1 MATYHN
7 QTLGALFNDIIG
19 YLPTYFQT
27 VTNIYM
33 GFYRA
38 FLTEGKTGSDTDDP
52 FTRSYNW
59 CYGFSD
65 FAESDIDDLLNSDL
79 APGTFDGTTRAPRFS
94 QFWRMISV
102 FSSPYGLSSY
112 GHNGSK
118 RPFLPVGGTNCVLKI
133 LRYDNAEITNTKLK
147 QALSQ
152 YNNISHAIRSCGNLS
167 SAGYSLWANF
177 PIDTSDKTSA
187 ELNAM
192 TFRQVLAY
200 VKTRP
205 LRENDYDTFDIIRAR
220 QAVSYAEYELRK
232 VLNNI
237 QEQQQV
243 HLQGC
248 AECEENG
255 ECDEYLALL
264 DAESECESNIFNYIA
279 TRCGGYG
286 YTLTKESSRI
296 LDPYGYYSSS
306 YSGQLKYITN
316 PLRFIAVHAAD
327 VPTKTYTGN
336 MGEYTIG
343 ATWNDLKTAGT
354 GYKSRVYNVVLERT
368 LALPAIQFDTPET
381 DYTNGNPFYIKSNM
395 WAWLNSLK
403 DGREN
408 NDKLWRELQHTS
420 DTNTNSN
427 FYRGYLSCIDND
439 LRKHSVSFVERDQ
452 LRNSSGGYLSGTIA
466 RLSYATIGAPVG
478 YYKNLYSDE
487 KVGTTSITRGWN
499 YQELTSY
506 GGYYQ
511 KVFANGGESALKAA
525 RKAVYPE
532 SVSSYYKNTSA
543 GVATRTT
550 VGATVN
556 IAVLNTSGE
565 FIAKAPKDYV
575 AARPIHRLF
584 PFHLTEKYGVP
595 RAYTKGITLEA
606 AETSDS

>member
-1 MATYHN
+1 MAIYHN
-7 QTLGALFNDIIG
+7 QNLGALFNDIIG

-27 VTNIYM
+27 VTNIYK
-33 GFYRA
+33 GFYGA
-38 FLTEGKTGSDTDDP
+38 FLDEGKTGNDTDDP

-65 FAESDIDDLLNSDL
+65 FAEDIIEGLGNNAPDNFDD
-79 APGTFDGTTRAPRFS
+79 TTRAPCFAH
-94 QFWRMISV
+94 FWELLRV
-102 FSSPYGLSSY
+102 LAGTYGLMSY
-112 GHNGSK
+112 GINGSK
-118 RPFLPVGGTNCVLKI
+118 RPYLPIGGTNCVLKI
-133 LRYDNAEITNTKLK
+133 LRYDNTEITNAKLK

-152 YNNISHAIRSCGNLS
+152 YNNISHVIRSCGNLS
-167 SAGYSLWANF
+167 TAGHMLWANF
-177 PIDTSDKTSA
+177 PIDFSGKAST

-205 LRENDYDTFDIIRAR
+205 LRLDGPNNSFDIIRAR

-232 VLNNI
+232 VLENI
-237 QEQQQV
+237 QEQQQA
-243 HLQGC
+243 HLQSC

-264 DAESECESNIFNYIA
+264 DAESECEDNIVNYIA
-279 TRCGGYG
+279 TKCGGYG
-286 YTLTKESSRI
+286 AEFADSSAM

-327 VPTKTYTGN
+327 VPIKTYTGN
-336 MGEYTIG
+336 MGNHTIG
-343 ATWNDLKTAGT
+343 ATWNDLKTTGT

-368 LALPAIQFDTPET
+368 LALPAIQFDTAET

-408 NDKLWRELQHTS
+408 NDKLWRELQHTG

-427 FYRGYLSCIDND
+427 FYRGYLSCIDDD
-439 LRKHSVSFVERDQ
+439 LRKHSVTFVERDQ
-452 LRNSSGGYLSGTIA
+452 LRSNSGGYLSTTIA

>member
-1 MATYHN
+1 MAIYHN
-7 QTLGALFNDIIG
+7 QNLGALFNDIIG

-27 VTNIYM
+27 VTNIYK
-33 GFYRA
+33 GFYGA
-38 FLTEGKTGSDTDDP
+38 FLDEGKTGNDTDDP

-65 FAESDIDDLLNSDL
+65 FAEDIIEGLGNN
-79 APGTFDGTTRAPRFS
+79 APDNFDGTTRAPCFAH
-94 QFWRMISV
+94 FWELLRV
-102 FSSPYGLSSY
+102 LAGTYGLMSY
-112 GHNGSK
+112 GINGSK
-118 RPFLPVGGTNCVLKI
+118 RPYLPIGGTNCVLKI
-133 LRYDNAEITNTKLK
+133 LRYDNTEITNAKLK

-152 YNNISHAIRSCGNLS
+152 YNNISHVIRSCGNLS
-167 SAGYSLWANF
+167 TAGHMLWANF
-177 PIDTSDKTSA
+177 PIDFSGKAST

-205 LRENDYDTFDIIRAR
+205 LRLDDPNNSFDIIRAR

-232 VLNNI
+232 VLENI
-237 QEQQQV
+237 QEQQQA
-243 HLQGC
+243 HLQSC

-264 DAESECESNIFNYIA
+264 DAESECEDNIVNYIA
-279 TRCGGYG
+279 TKCGGYG
-286 YTLTKESSRI
+286 AEFADSSAM

-327 VPTKTYTGN
+327 VPIKTYTGN
-336 MGEYTIG
+336 MGNHTIG
-343 ATWNDLKTAGT
+343 ATWNDLKTTGT

-368 LALPAIQFDTPET
+368 LALPAIQFDTAET

-408 NDKLWRELQHTS
+408 NDKLWRELQHTG

-427 FYRGYLSCIDND
+427 FYRGYLSCIDDD
-439 LRKHSVSFVERDQ
+439 LRKHSVTFVERDQ
-452 LRNSSGGYLSGTIA
+452 LRSNSGGYLSTTIA

>member
-1 MATYHN
+1 MAIYHN
-7 QTLGALFNDIIG
+7 QNLGALFNDIIG

-27 VTNIYM
+27 VTNIYK
-33 GFYRA
+33 GFYGA
-38 FLTEGKTGSDTDDP
+38 FLDEGKTGNDTDDP

-65 FAESDIDDLLNSDL
+65 FAEDIIEGLGNN
-79 APGTFDGTTRAPRFS
+79 APDNFDGTTRAPCFAH
-94 QFWRMISV
+94 FWELLRV
-102 FSSPYGLSSY
+102 LAGTYGLMSY
-112 GHNGSK
+112 GINGSK
-118 RPFLPVGGTNCVLKI
+118 RPYLPIGGTNCVLKI
-133 LRYDNAEITNTKLK
+133 LRYDNTEITNAKLK

-152 YNNISHAIRSCGNLS
+152 YNNISHVIRSCGNLS
-167 SAGYSLWANF
+167 TAGHMLWANF
-177 PIDTSDKTSA
+177 PIDFSGKAST

-205 LRENDYDTFDIIRAR
+205 LRLDDPNNSFDIIRAR

-232 VLNNI
+232 VLENI
-237 QEQQQV
+237 QEQQQA
-243 HLQGC
+243 HLQSC

-264 DAESECESNIFNYIA
+264 DAESECEDNIVNYIA
-279 TRCGGYG
+279 TKCGGYG
-286 YTLTKESSRI
+286 AEFADSSAM

-327 VPTKTYTGN
+327 VPIKTYTGN
-336 MGEYTIG
+336 MGNHTIG
-343 ATWNDLKTAGT
+343 ATWNDLKTTGT

-368 LALPAIQFDTPET
+368 LALPAIQFNTAET

-408 NDKLWRELQHTS
+408 NDKLWRELQHTG

-427 FYRGYLSCIDND
+427 FYRGYLSCIDDD
-439 LRKHSVSFVERDQ
+439 LRKHSVTFVERDQ
-452 LRNSSGGYLSGTIA
+452 LRSNSGGYLSTTIA

>member
-1 MATYHN
+1 MAIYHN
-7 QTLGALFNDIIG
+7 QTLGALFNDIID

-27 VTNIYM
+27 VTNIYK
-33 GFYRA
+33 GFYGA
-38 FLTEGKTGSDTDDP
+38 FLDEGKTGNDTDSP

-65 FAESDIDDLLNSDL
+65 FAEVNINDLLNSDL
-79 APGTFDGTTRAPRFS
+79 APGMFDGTTRAPRFS
-94 QFWRMISV
+94 HFWELLRVLSNA
-102 FSSPYGLSSY
+102 YGLSNY
-112 GHNGSK
+112 GINGSK
-118 RPFLPVGGTNCVLKI
+118 RPFLSVGGANCVLKI
-133 LRYDNAEITNTKLK
+133 LRYDNAEITDAKLK

-167 SAGYSLWANF
+167 TAGHMLWANF
-177 PIDTSDKTSA
+177 PIDISDKTSS
-187 ELNAM
+187 ELSAM

-232 VLNNI
+232 VLDNI
-237 QEQQQV
+237 QEQQQA
-243 HLQGC
+243 HLQSC

-264 DAESECESNIFNYIA
+264 DAENECEDNIVNYI
-279 TRCGGYG
+279 TTKCGGYG
-286 YTLTKESSRI
+286 AEFSESSVM

-336 MGEYTIG
+336 MGDYTIG
-343 ATWNDLKTAGT
+343 ATWNDLKTTGT
-354 GYKSRVYNVVLERT
+354 GYKSRIYNVVLERT
-368 LALPAIQFDTPET
+368 LALPAIQFDTAET

-408 NDKLWRELQHTS
+408 NDKLWRELQHTG

-427 FYRGYLSCIDND
+427 FYRGYLSCIDDD
-439 LRKHSVSFVERDQ
+439 LRKHSVSFVEREQ
-452 LRNSSGGYLSGTIA
+452 LRNSSGGYLSTTIA
-466 RLSYATIGAPVG
+466 RLSVATIGAPVG

-487 KVGTTSITRGWN
+487 KVGTTNIARGWD

-506 GGYYQ
+506 SGYYQ
-511 KVFANGGESALKAA
+511 QVFANGGESALKEA

-532 SVSSYYKNTSA
+532 SISSYYKDTSA
-543 GVATRTT
+543 GIATRTT

-556 IAVLNTSGE
+556 VAVLNTSGE

-575 AARPIHRLF
+575 AVRPIHRLF

-595 RAYTKGITLEA
+595 RAYTKGITLETTT
-606 AETSDS
+606 TSS

>member
-1 MATYHN
+1 MAIYHN
-7 QTLGALFNDIIG
+7 QNLGALFNDIIG

-27 VTNIYM
+27 VTNIYK
-33 GFYRA
+33 GFYGA
-38 FLTEGKTGSDTDDP
+38 FLDEGKTGNDTDDP

-65 FAESDIDDLLNSDL
+65 FAEDIIEGLGNN
-79 APGTFDGTTRAPRFS
+79 APDNFDGTTRAPCFAH
-94 QFWRMISV
+94 FWELLRV
-102 FSSPYGLSSY
+102 LAGTYGLMSY
-112 GHNGSK
+112 GINGSK
-118 RPFLPVGGTNCVLKI
+118 RPYLPIGGTNCVLKI
-133 LRYDNAEITNTKLK
+133 LRYDNTEITNAKLK

-152 YNNISHAIRSCGNLS
+152 YNNISHVIRSCGNLS
-167 SAGYSLWANF
+167 TAGHMLWANF
-177 PIDTSDKTSA
+177 PIDFSGKAST

-205 LRENDYDTFDIIRAR
+205 LRLDDPNNSFDIIRAR

-232 VLNNI
+232 VLENI
-237 QEQQQV
+237 QEQQQA
-243 HLQGC
+243 HLQSC

-264 DAESECESNIFNYIA
+264 DAESECEDNIVNYIA
-279 TRCGGYG
+279 TKCGGYG
-286 YTLTKESSRI
+286 AEFADSSAM

-327 VPTKTYTGN
+327 VPIKTYTGN
-336 MGEYTIG
+336 MGNHTIG
-343 ATWNDLKTAGT
+343 ATWNDLKTTGT
-354 GYKSRVYNVVLERT
+354 GYKSRVYNVVLDRT
-368 LALPAIQFDTPET
+368 LALPAIQFDTAET

-408 NDKLWRELQHTS
+408 NDKLWRELQHTG

-427 FYRGYLSCIDND
+427 FYRGYLSCIDDD
-439 LRKHSVSFVERDQ
+439 LRKHSVTFVERDQ
-452 LRNSSGGYLSGTIA
+452 LRSNSGGYLSTTIA

>member
-1 MATYHN
+1 MAIYHN
-7 QTLGALFNDIIG
+7 QNLGALFNDIIG

-27 VTNIYM
+27 VTNIYK
-33 GFYRA
+33 GFYGA
-38 FLTEGKTGSDTDDP
+38 FLDEGKTGNDTDDP

-65 FAESDIDDLLNSDL
+65 FAEDIIEGLGNN
-79 APGTFDGTTRAPRFS
+79 APDNFDGTTRAPCFAH
-94 QFWRMISV
+94 FWELLRV
-102 FSSPYGLSSY
+102 LAGTYGLMSY
-112 GHNGSK
+112 GINGSK
-118 RPFLPVGGTNCVLKI
+118 RPYLPIGGTNCVLKI
-133 LRYDNAEITNTKLK
+133 LRYDNTEITNAKLK

-152 YNNISHAIRSCGNLS
+152 YNNISHVIRSCGNLS
-167 SAGYSLWANF
+167 TAGHMLWANF
-177 PIDTSDKTSA
+177 PIDFSGKAST

-205 LRENDYDTFDIIRAR
+205 LRLDDPNNSFDVIRAR

-232 VLNNI
+232 VLENI
-237 QEQQQV
+237 QEQQQA
-243 HLQGC
+243 HLQSC

-264 DAESECESNIFNYIA
+264 DAESECKDNIVNYIA
-279 TRCGGYG
+279 TKCGGYG
-286 YTLTKESSRI
+286 AEFADSSAM

-336 MGEYTIG
+336 MGNHTIG
-343 ATWNDLKTAGT
+343 ATWNDLKTTGT

-368 LALPAIQFDTPET
+368 LALPAIQFDTAET

-408 NDKLWRELQHTS
+408 NDKLWRELQHTGA
-420 DTNTNSN
+420 NTNSN
-427 FYRGYLSCIDND
+427 FYRGYLSCIDDD
-439 LRKHSVSFVERDQ
+439 LRKHSVTFVERDQ
-452 LRNSSGGYLSGTIA
+452 LRSNSGGYLSTTIA

>member
-1 MATYHN
+1 MAIYHN
-7 QTLGALFNDIIG
+7 QNLGALFNDIIG

-27 VTNIYM
+27 VTNIYK
-33 GFYRA
+33 GFYGA
-38 FLTEGKTGSDTDDP
+38 FLDEGKTGNDTDDP

-65 FAESDIDDLLNSDL
+65 FAEDIIEGLGNN
-79 APGTFDGTTRAPRFS
+79 APDNFDGTTRAPCFAH
-94 QFWRMISV
+94 FWELLRV
-102 FSSPYGLSSY
+102 LAGTYGLMSY
-112 GHNGSK
+112 GINGSK
-118 RPFLPVGGTNCVLKI
+118 RPYLPIGGTNCVLKI
-133 LRYDNAEITNTKLK
+133 LRYDNTEITNAKLK

-152 YNNISHAIRSCGNLS
+152 YNNISHVIRSCGNLS
-167 SAGYSLWANF
+167 TAGHMLWANF
-177 PIDTSDKTSA
+177 PIDFSGKAST

-205 LRENDYDTFDIIRAR
+205 LRLDDPNNSFDIIRAR

-232 VLNNI
+232 VLENI
-237 QEQQQV
+237 QEQQQA
-243 HLQGC
+243 HLQSC

-264 DAESECESNIFNYIA
+264 DAESECEDNIVNYIA
-279 TRCGGYG
+279 TKCGGYG
-286 YTLTKESSRI
+286 AEFADSSAM

-343 ATWNDLKTAGT
+343 ATWNDLKTTGT

-368 LALPAIQFDTPET
+368 LALPAIQFDTAET

-408 NDKLWRELQHTS
+408 NDKLWRELQHTG

-427 FYRGYLSCIDND
+427 FYRGYLSCIDDD
-439 LRKHSVSFVERDQ
+439 LRKHSVTFVERDQ
-452 LRNSSGGYLSGTIA
+452 LRSNSGGYLSTTIA

-543 GVATRTT
+543 SVATRTT

>member
-1 MATYHN
+1 MAIYHN
-7 QTLGALFNDIIG
+7 QNLGALFNDIIG

-27 VTNIYM
+27 VTNIYK
-33 GFYRA
+33 GFYGA
-38 FLTEGKTGSDTDDP
+38 FLDEGKTGNDTDDP

-65 FAESDIDDLLNSDL
+65 FAEDIIEGLGNN
-79 APGTFDGTTRAPRFS
+79 APDNFDGTTRAPCFAH
-94 QFWRMISV
+94 FWELLRV
-102 FSSPYGLSSY
+102 LAGTYGLMSY
-112 GHNGSK
+112 GINGSK
-118 RPFLPVGGTNCVLKI
+118 RPYLPIGGTNCVLKI
-133 LRYDNAEITNTKLK
+133 LRYDNTEITNAKLK

-152 YNNISHAIRSCGNLS
+152 YNNISHVIRSCGNLS
-167 SAGYSLWANF
+167 TAGHMLWANF
-177 PIDTSDKTSA
+177 PIDFSGKAST

-205 LRENDYDTFDIIRAR
+205 LRLDDPNNSFDIIRAR

-232 VLNNI
+232 VLENI
-237 QEQQQV
+237 QEQQQA
-243 HLQGC
+243 HLQSC

-264 DAESECESNIFNYIA
+264 DAESECEDNIVNYIA
-279 TRCGGYG
+279 TKCGGYG
-286 YTLTKESSRI
+286 AEFADSSAM

-327 VPTKTYTGN
+327 VPIKTYTGN
-336 MGEYTIG
+336 MGNHTIG
-343 ATWNDLKTAGT
+343 ATWNDFKTTGT

-368 LALPAIQFDTPET
+368 LALPAIQFDTAET

-408 NDKLWRELQHTS
+408 NDKLWRELQHTG

-427 FYRGYLSCIDND
+427 FYRGYLSCIDDD
-439 LRKHSVSFVERDQ
+439 LRKHSVTFVERDQ
-452 LRNSSGGYLSGTIA
+452 LRSNSGGYLSTTIA

>member
-1 MATYHN
+1 MAIYHN
-7 QTLGALFNDIIG
+7 QNLGALFNDIIG

-27 VTNIYM
+27 VTNIYK
-33 GFYRA
+33 GFYGA
-38 FLTEGKTGSDTDDP
+38 FLDEGKTGNDTDDP

-65 FAESDIDDLLNSDL
+65 FAEDIIEGLGNN
-79 APGTFDGTTRAPRFS
+79 APDNFDGTTRAPCFAH
-94 QFWRMISV
+94 FWELLRV
-102 FSSPYGLSSY
+102 LAGTYGLMSY
-112 GHNGSK
+112 GINGSK
-118 RPFLPVGGTNCVLKI
+118 RPYLPIGGTNCVLKI
-133 LRYDNAEITNTKLK
+133 LRYDNTEITNAKLK

-152 YNNISHAIRSCGNLS
+152 YNNISHVIRSCGNLS
-167 SAGYSLWANF
+167 TAGHMLWANF
-177 PIDTSDKTSA
+177 PIDFSGKAST

-205 LRENDYDTFDIIRAR
+205 LRLDDPNNSFDIIRAR

-232 VLNNI
+232 VLENI
-237 QEQQQV
+237 QEQQQA
-243 HLQGC
+243 HLQSC

-264 DAESECESNIFNYIA
+264 DAESECEDNIVNYIA
-279 TRCGGYG
+279 TKCGGYG
-286 YTLTKESSRI
+286 AEFADSSAM

-327 VPTKTYTGN
+327 VPIKTYTGN
-336 MGEYTIG
+336 MGNHTIG
-343 ATWNDLKTAGT
+343 ATWNDLKTTGT

-368 LALPAIQFDTPET
+368 LALPAIQFDTAET

-408 NDKLWRELQHTS
+408 NDKLWRELQHTG

-427 FYRGYLSCIDND
+427 FYRGYLSCIDDD
-439 LRKHSVSFVERDQ
+439 LRKHSVTFVERDQ
-452 LRNSSGGYLSGTIA
+452 LRSNSGGYLSTTIA

-595 RAYTKGITLEA
+595 RAYTKGITLEV

>member
-1 MATYHN
+1 MAIYHN
-7 QTLGALFNDIIG
+7 QNLGALFNDIIG

-27 VTNIYM
+27 VTNIYK
-33 GFYRA
+33 GFYGA
-38 FLTEGKTGSDTDDP
+38 FLDEGKTGNDTDDP

-65 FAESDIDDLLNSDL
+65 FAEDIIEGLGNN
-79 APGTFDGTTRAPRFS
+79 APDNFDGTTRAPCFAH
-94 QFWRMISV
+94 FWELLRV
-102 FSSPYGLSSY
+102 LAGTYGLMSY
-112 GHNGSK
+112 GINGSK
-118 RPFLPVGGTNCVLKI
+118 RPYLPIGGTNCVLKI
-133 LRYDNAEITNTKLK
+133 LRYDNTEITNAKLK

-152 YNNISHAIRSCGNLS
+152 YNNISHVIRSCGNLS
-167 SAGYSLWANF
+167 TAGHMLWANF
-177 PIDTSDKTSA
+177 PIDFSGKAST

-192 TFRQVLAY
+192 TFRQVFAY

-205 LRENDYDTFDIIRAR
+205 LRLDGPNNSFDIIRAR

-232 VLNNI
+232 VLENI
-237 QEQQQV
+237 QEQQQA
-243 HLQGC
+243 HLQSC

-264 DAESECESNIFNYIA
+264 DAESECEDNIVNYIA
-279 TRCGGYG
+279 TKCGGYG
-286 YTLTKESSRI
+286 AEFADSSAM

-327 VPTKTYTGN
+327 VPIKTYTGN
-336 MGEYTIG
+336 MGNHTIG
-343 ATWNDLKTAGT
+343 ATWNDLKTTGT

-368 LALPAIQFDTPET
+368 LALPAIQFDTAET

-408 NDKLWRELQHTS
+408 NDKLWRELQHTG

-427 FYRGYLSCIDND
+427 FYRGYLSCIDDD
-439 LRKHSVSFVERDQ
+439 LRKHSVTFVERDQ
-452 LRNSSGGYLSGTIA
+452 LRSNSGGYLSTTIA

>member
-1 MATYHN
+1 MAIYHN
-7 QTLGALFNDIIG
+7 QNLGALFNDIIG

-27 VTNIYM
+27 VTNIYK
-33 GFYRA
+33 GFYGA
-38 FLTEGKTGSDTDDP
+38 FLDEGKTGNDTDDP

-65 FAESDIDDLLNSDL
+65 FAEDIIEGLGNN
-79 APGTFDGTTRAPRFS
+79 APDNFDGTTRAPCFAH
-94 QFWRMISV
+94 FWELLRV
-102 FSSPYGLSSY
+102 LAGTYGLMSY
-112 GHNGSK
+112 GINGSK
-118 RPFLPVGGTNCVLKI
+118 RPYLPIGGTNCVLKI
-133 LRYDNAEITNTKLK
+133 LRYDNTEITNAKLK

-152 YNNISHAIRSCGNLS
+152 YNNISHVIRSCGNLS
-167 SAGYSLWANF
+167 TAGHMLWANF
-177 PIDTSDKTSA
+177 PIDFSGKAST

-205 LRENDYDTFDIIRAR
+205 LRLDGPNNSFDIIRAR

-232 VLNNI
+232 VLENI
-237 QEQQQV
+237 QEQQQA
-243 HLQGC
+243 HLQSC

-264 DAESECESNIFNYIA
+264 DAESECEDNIVNYIA
-279 TRCGGYG
+279 TKCGGYG
-286 YTLTKESSRI
+286 AEFADSSAM

-327 VPTKTYTGN
+327 VPIKTYTGN
-336 MGEYTIG
+336 MGNHTIG
-343 ATWNDLKTAGT
+343 ATWNDLKTTGT

-408 NDKLWRELQHTS
+408 NDKLWRELQHTG

-427 FYRGYLSCIDND
+427 FYRGYLSCIDDD
-439 LRKHSVSFVERDQ
+439 LRKHSVTFVERDQ
-452 LRNSSGGYLSGTIA
+452 LRSNSGGYLSTTIA

>member
-1 MATYHN
+1 M
-7 QTLGALFNDIIG
+7 
-19 YLPTYFQT
+19 
-27 VTNIYM
+27 
-33 GFYRA
+33 
-38 FLTEGKTGSDTDDP
+38 
-52 FTRSYNW
+52 
-59 CYGFSD
+59 
-65 FAESDIDDLLNSDL
+65 
-79 APGTFDGTTRAPRFS
+79 
-94 QFWRMISV
+94 
-102 FSSPYGLSSY
+102 SY
-112 GHNGSK
+112 GINGSK
-118 RPFLPVGGTNCVLKI
+118 RPYLPIGGTNCVLKI
-133 LRYDNAEITNTKLK
+133 LRYDNTEITNAKLK

-152 YNNISHAIRSCGNLS
+152 YNNISHVIRSCGNLS
-167 SAGYSLWANF
+167 TAGHMLWANF
-177 PIDTSDKTSA
+177 PIDFSGKAST

-205 LRENDYDTFDIIRAR
+205 LRLDDPNNSFDIIRAR

-232 VLNNI
+232 VLENI
-237 QEQQQV
+237 QEQQQA
-243 HLQGC
+243 HLQSC

-264 DAESECESNIFNYIA
+264 DAESECEDNIVNYIA
-279 TRCGGYG
+279 TKCGGYG
-286 YTLTKESSRI
+286 AEFADSSAM

-327 VPTKTYTGN
+327 VPIKTYTGN
-336 MGEYTIG
+336 MGNHTIG
-343 ATWNDLKTAGT
+343 ATWNDLKTTGT

-368 LALPAIQFDTPET
+368 LALPAIQFDTAET

-408 NDKLWRELQHTS
+408 NDKLWRELQHTG

-427 FYRGYLSCIDND
+427 FYRGYLSCIDDD
-439 LRKHSVSFVERDQ
+439 LRKHSVTFVERDQ
-452 LRNSSGGYLSGTIA
+452 LRSNSGGYLSTTIA

>member
-7 QTLGALFNDIIG
+7 QNLGALFNDIIG

-27 VTNIYM
+27 VTHIYK
-33 GFYRA
+33 GFYGA
-38 FLTEGKTGSDTDDP
+38 FLDEGKTGNDTDDP

-65 FAESDIDDLLNSDL
+65 FAEDIIEGLGNN
-79 APGTFDGTTRAPRFS
+79 APDNFDGTTRAPCFAH
-94 QFWRMISV
+94 FWELLRV
-102 FSSPYGLSSY
+102 LAGTYGLMSY
-112 GHNGSK
+112 GINGSK
-118 RPFLPVGGTNCVLKI
+118 RPYLPIGGTNCVLKI
-133 LRYDNAEITNTKLK
+133 LRYDNTEITNAKLK

-152 YNNISHAIRSCGNLS
+152 YNNISHVIRSCGNLS
-167 SAGYSLWANF
+167 TAGHMLWANF
-177 PIDTSDKTSA
+177 PIDFSGKAST

-205 LRENDYDTFDIIRAR
+205 LRLDGPNNSFDIIRAR

-232 VLNNI
+232 VLENI
-237 QEQQQV
+237 QEQQQA
-243 HLQGC
+243 HLQSC

-264 DAESECESNIFNYIA
+264 DAESECEDNIVNYIA
-279 TRCGGYG
+279 TKCGGYG
-286 YTLTKESSRI
+286 AEFADSSAM

-327 VPTKTYTGN
+327 VPIKTYTGN
-336 MGEYTIG
+336 MGNHTIG
-343 ATWNDLKTAGT
+343 ATWNDLKTTGT

-368 LALPAIQFDTPET
+368 LALPAIQFDTAET

-408 NDKLWRELQHTS
+408 NDKLWRELQHTG

-427 FYRGYLSCIDND
+427 FYRGYLSCIDDD
-439 LRKHSVSFVERDQ
+439 LRKHSVTFVERDQ
-452 LRNSSGGYLSGTIA
+452 LRSNSGGYLSTTIA

>member
-1 MATYHN
+1 MAIYHN
-7 QTLGALFNDIIG
+7 QNLGALFNDIIG

-27 VTNIYM
+27 VTNIYK
-33 GFYRA
+33 GFYGA
-38 FLTEGKTGSDTDDP
+38 FLDEGKTGNDTDDP

-65 FAESDIDDLLNSDL
+65 FAEDIIEGLGNN
-79 APGTFDGTTRAPRFS
+79 APDNFDGTTRAPCFAH
-94 QFWRMISV
+94 FWELLRV
-102 FSSPYGLSSY
+102 LAGTYGLMSY
-112 GHNGSK
+112 GINGSK
-118 RPFLPVGGTNCVLKI
+118 RPYLPIGGTNCVLKI
-133 LRYDNAEITNTKLK
+133 LRYDNTEITNAKLK

-152 YNNISHAIRSCGNLS
+152 YNNISHVIRSCGNLS
-167 SAGYSLWANF
+167 TAGHMLWANF
-177 PIDTSDKTSA
+177 PIDFSGKAST

-205 LRENDYDTFDIIRAR
+205 LRLDDPNNSFDIIRAR

-232 VLNNI
+232 VLENI
-237 QEQQQV
+237 QEQQQA
-243 HLQGC
+243 HLQSC

-264 DAESECESNIFNYIA
+264 DAESECEDNIVNYIA
-279 TRCGGYG
+279 TKCGGYG
-286 YTLTKESSRI
+286 AEFADSSAM

-327 VPTKTYTGN
+327 VPIKTYTGN
-336 MGEYTIG
+336 MGNHTIG
-343 ATWNDLKTAGT
+343 ATWNDLKTTGT

-368 LALPAIQFDTPET
+368 LALPAIQFDTAET

-408 NDKLWRELQHTS
+408 NDKLWRELQHTG

-427 FYRGYLSCIDND
+427 FYRGYLSCIDDD
-439 LRKHSVSFVERDQ
+439 LRKRSVTFVERDQ
-452 LRNSSGGYLSGTIA
+452 LRSNSGGYLSTTIA

-543 GVATRTT
+543 SVATRTT